1 MDTHYNP
8 FSLKAKTILVTGAS
22 SGIGQATAI
31 ECSRMGA
38 QVIIT
43 GRDEQRLEE
52 TLNQLKGE
60 GHQMIAVDLST
71 IDGVQKLVE
80 SVPVVDGLLNNAG
93 VSATKPIGFLSEQEL
108 NRIFDINLKAP
119 ILLTNLMAKKKKI
132 RKGGSI
138 VFTSSIGRFVEAP
151 GNSLYSSS
159 KGGLSSF
166 MRGAALE
173 LAAKQIR
180 CNALLPGMIET
191 PIMTGKQTISDEQ
204 WEKNKQRY
212 PLKRFGTP
220 QEVAWAA
227 VFLFSEASSFMTGS
241 EIIID
246 GGRSLG

>member
-1 MDTHYNP
+1 M
-8 FSLKAKTILVTGAS
+8 S
-22 SGIGQATAI
+22 
-31 ECSRMGA
+31 
-38 QVIIT
+38 
-43 GRDEQRLEE
+43 
-52 TLNQLKGE
+52 GE
-60 GHQMIAVDLST
+60 GHQIIAMDLST
-71 IDGVQKLVE
+71 IDGVMQLVE
-80 SVPVVDGLLNNAG
+80 SSPVVDGLLNNAG
-93 VSATKPIGFLSEQEL
+93 VSSTKPIGFLTEQEL

-119 ILLTNLMAKKKKI
+119 ALLTNLMVKKKKI

-138 VFTSSIGRFVEAP
+138 VFTSSVGRFIEAP

-191 PIMTGKQTISDEQ
+191 PIMTGKQTISNEQ

-212 PLKRFGTP
+212 PMKRFGTP

-227 VFLFSEASSFMTGS
+227 VFLLSDASSFMTGS

>member
-1 MDTHYNP
+1 MDTNYNP
-8 FSLKAKTILVTGAS
+8 YSLSGKTILITGAS

-38 QVIIT
+38 QVIVT
-43 GRDEQRLEE
+43 GRNEQRLQE
-52 TLNQLKGE
+52 TLSQLEGE
-60 GHQMIAVDLST
+60 GHQMIAVDIST
-71 IDGVQKLVE
+71 ADGVKLLVE

-138 VFTSSIGRFVEAP
+138 VFTSSVGRFIEAP

-191 PIMTGKQTISDEQ
+191 PIMTGKQTISEEQ

-227 VFLFSEASSFMTGS
+227 VFLFSNASSFLTGS